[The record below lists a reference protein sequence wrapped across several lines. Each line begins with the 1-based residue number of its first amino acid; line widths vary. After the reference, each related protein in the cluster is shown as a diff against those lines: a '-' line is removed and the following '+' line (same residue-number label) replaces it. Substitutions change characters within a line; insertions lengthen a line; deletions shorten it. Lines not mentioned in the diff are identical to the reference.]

1 MKYNIAYIGNDTD
14 FFQRLKTSSEMFVV
28 SKYKAPF
35 EVILQIANFDLLIY
49 HETDGEQDTVI
60 LSGFIQSVLTNK
72 KVIFVIRNINPARN
86 YLSLGVHDVYEA
98 NANPVTILKRFEF
111 VKTHYDRLSKPN
123 REVIVPFKLPVWK
136 RTFDILFAGTVL
148 LFLFPLFVFIALII
162 RIESKGKFYYAAPR
176 IGTGYKVF
184 GFLKFRS
191 MYSDADKRVDEL
203 MKKNQYQGVANEAE
217 LTESDTVRQN
227 LSNDDIILI
236 HDDGFIAEDVV
247 KKQKAVKR
255 ENAFF
260 KMAND
265 PRITKVGRILRNTSI
280 DELPQFINVLKG
292 DMSIVGNRPLPLYEA
307 ELLTSD
313 QWAKRF
319 LAPAGITGLW
329 QVTKRGGANV
339 MSADERKQ
347 LDIEY
352 AENYSF
358 WYDIKIL
365 MKTIPAMLQ
374 HENV

>member
-1 MKYNIAYIGNDTD
+1 MKYNLVYISKNSVYLEKLKSCGNDIFNIKVTD
-14 FFQRLKTSSEMFVV
+14 KPM
-28 SKYKAPF
+28 
-35 EVILQIANFDLLIY
+35 QIMLDAAKIDLL
-49 HETDGEQDTVI
+49 VI
-60 LSGFIQSVLTNK
+60 EEHDEVDIVQTLVNLTKGLRNFNI
-72 KVIFVIRNINPARN
+72 VFFVIREK
-86 YLSLGVHDVYEA
+86 HDVSELLKCGAHDVFDSNFDCDKFY
-98 NANPVTILKRFEF
+98 KRFLF
-111 VKTHYDRLSKPN
+111 VKQNYQSLNKKNNSDMLPT
-123 REVIVPFKLPVWK
+123 FKLPLWK
-136 RTFDILFAGTVL
+136 RLFDIAFSLTVL
-148 LFLFPLFVFIALII
+148 IFLLPFFIII
-162 RIESKGKFYYAAPR
+162 AIAIRLESKGKFYYASPR
-176 IGTGYKVF
+176 VGTGYRVF

-191 MYSDADKRVDEL
+191 MYTDADKRVDEL
-203 MKKNQYQGVANEAE
+203 MKKNQYQNSPENVEKPVY
-217 LTESDTVRQN
+217 ESLVN
-227 LSNDDIILI
+227 NGPVLI
-236 HDDGFIAEDVV
+236 HDDGFVSEGKV
-247 KKQKAVKR
+247 KSEKALKR

-307 ELLTSD
+307 ELITTD

-319 LAPAGITGLW
+319 LAPSGITGLW
-329 QVTKRGGANV
+329 QVTKRGGSNV

-365 MKTIPAMLQ
+365 LKTIPAMLQ